1 MWLWV
6 IVLPLDV
13 TAVIVTVVPAVPVE
27 QGRSVSLM
35 FADAFLPFSTDTT
48 LPLTFSVTFLSF
60 DLPGTL
66 MWILT
71 SRVPV
76 GTFLVVVAANTP
88 PLAGVVLALIVTVEE

>member
-6 IVLPLDV
+6 MTLPLAV

-35 FADAFLPFSTDTT
+35 FVDAFLPFSTDTT
-48 LPLTFSVTFLSF
+48 LPLTFSVIFLSF

-66 MWILT
+66 MWILM
-71 SRVPV
+71 SRVLV
-76 GTFLVVVAANTP
+76 VAFLVWSTP
-88 PLAGVVLALIVTVEE
+88 THHRCRGTH